1 MAHHRPAERR
11 EELSPQERAQTRE
24 RSIALLRQMLR
35 PHRGALALSIISVLL
50 VSGSSAVAPLLIARV
65 LDSSIEPLKQGDA
78 SVLLT
83 LLAFFV
89 AATAVTAIFSWVNV
103 AYTVRVSLG
112 VVVYL
117 RKRVF
122 RHAQSLS
129 VSFHERYTS
138 GKVISRLTSDIDT
151 VRSFLDSGISQLAI
165 TLLSMVISA
174 VAIFVLDWRIGLLM
188 LAMGVPIYFL
198 TRWFQK
204 AAVPV
209 FRTMRTESAH
219 LTSRFVETFTG
230 IRAVKAFGAE
240 ARMRTEYA
248 QASERYRLAVMD
260 SIKIFGVYSPVL
272 MLLGNVFIAG
282 ALVLGGYAVLGGT
295 MQIGTLLALVIYANR
310 VFEPVMQLSE
320 FYNMFQSAMSALE
333 KLSSFL
339 AEEPEVAEPEHP
351 HERAVESAVKSAT
364 EPAAESAPGSSAAGA
379 SEGVSGTVRGA
390 LVELD
395 SAVFGYTSDRHALK
409 ETSLRIEPGTTVALV
424 GATGA
429 GKSTIAKLVARFYDV
444 SSGQVR
450 IDGVDVRQLADVQ
463 LRREVLMLTQEVFL
477 FSASILEN
485 IRMGNPQ
492 ASDEQV
498 KAAAKA
504 VGADAFIERLRD
516 GYESQLGRGGIT
528 LSAGQR
534 QLVSFARVF
543 LANPRVLILDEA
555 TASLDIP
562 SERAVQAAL
571 RTVLAGRT
579 ALVIAHRLS
588 TVLGAD
594 RVLVIHEGSVVEDGS
609 PQQLIASG
617 GRFAAMYASWDELNQ
632 VQEAEA

>member
-1 MAHHRPAERR
+1 MAHHRPAEPR
-11 EELSPQERAQTRE
+11 EQMSPQERAETRE
-24 RSIALLRQMLR
+24 RSMALLRQMLR

-50 VSGSSAVAPLLIARV
+50 VSGSSAIAPILIARV
-65 LDSSIEPLKQGDA
+65 LDSSIEPLKQGDV
-78 SVLLT
+78 SPLLT

-174 VAIFVLDWRIGLLM
+174 VAIFLLDWRIGLFM
-188 LAMGVPIYFL
+188 LVMGVPIYFL

-240 ARMRTEYA
+240 AQMRSEYA
-248 QASERYRLAVMD
+248 EASERYRLAVMD

-351 HERAVESAVKSAT
+351 YERAVESA
-364 EPAAESAPGSSAAGA
+364 AESASKSSAAEGA
-379 SEGVSGTVRGA
+379 SGKVQGA

-409 ETSLRIEPGTTVALV
+409 ETTLRIEPGTTVALV

-444 SSGQVR
+444 SAGQVR
-450 IDGVDVRQLADVQ
+450 IDGVDVRQLADAQ

-594 RVLVIHEGSVVEDGS
+594 RVLVIHEGSVMEDGS

>member
-1 MAHHRPAERR
+1 MAHHRPAEPR
-11 EELSPQERAQTRE
+11 EQMSPQERAETRE
-24 RSIALLRQMLR
+24 RSMALLHQMLR

-174 VAIFVLDWRIGLLM
+174 VAIFLLDWRIGLLM

-198 TRWFQK
+198 THWFQK

-260 SIKIFGVYSPVL
+260 SIKIFGVYAPTL
-272 MLLGNVFIAG
+272 TLLGNVFIAG

-351 HERAVESAVKSAT
+351 HERAVESAT
-364 EPAAESAPGSSAAGA
+364 EPTAESTTG
-379 SEGVSGTVRGA
+379 GVTGTVRGA

-395 SAVFGYTSDRHALK
+395 SAVFGYTSDCHALK

-444 SSGQVR
+444 SAGQVR

-609 PQQLIASG
+609 PQQLITSG

>member
-1 MAHHRPAERR
+1 MAHHRPAEPR
-11 EELSPQERAQTRE
+11 EQMSPQERAETRE
-24 RSIALLRQMLR
+24 RSMALLRQMLR

-50 VSGSSAVAPLLIARV
+50 VSGSSAVAPILIARV
-65 LDSSIEPLKQGDA
+65 LDSSIEPLKQGDV
-78 SVLLT
+78 SPLLT
-83 LLAFFV
+83 LLTFFV
-89 AATAVTAIFSWVNV
+89 VATAVTAIFSWVNV

-174 VAIFVLDWRIGLLM
+174 VAIFLLDWRIGLFM
-188 LAMGVPIYFL
+188 LVMGVPIYFL

-240 ARMRTEYA
+240 AQMRSEYA
-248 QASERYRLAVMD
+248 EASERYRLAVMD

-351 HERAVESAVKSAT
+351 YERAVESA
-364 EPAAESAPGSSAAGA
+364 AESASKSSAAEGA
-379 SEGVSGTVRGA
+379 SGKVQGA

-409 ETSLRIEPGTTVALV
+409 ETTLRIEPGTTVALV

-444 SSGQVR
+444 SAGQVR
-450 IDGVDVRQLADVQ
+450 IDGVDVRQLADAQ

>member
-1 MAHHRPAERR
+1 MAHHRPAEPR
-11 EELSPQERAQTRE
+11 EQMSPQERAETRE
-24 RSIALLRQMLR
+24 RSMALLRQMLR

-50 VSGSSAVAPLLIARV
+50 VSGSSAIAPILIARV
-65 LDSSIEPLKQGDA
+65 LDSSIEPLKQGDV
-78 SVLLT
+78 SPLLT

-174 VAIFVLDWRIGLLM
+174 VAIFLLDWRIGLFM
-188 LAMGVPIYFL
+188 LVMGVPIYFL

-240 ARMRTEYA
+240 AQMRSEYA
-248 QASERYRLAVMD
+248 EASERYRLAVMD

-351 HERAVESAVKSAT
+351 YERAVESA
-364 EPAAESAPGSSAAGA
+364 AESASKSSAAEGA
-379 SEGVSGTVRGA
+379 SGKVQGA

-409 ETSLRIEPGTTVALV
+409 ETTLRIEPGTTVALV

-444 SSGQVR
+444 SAGQVR
-450 IDGVDVRQLADVQ
+450 IDGVDVRQLADAQ

-498 KAAAKA
+498 KTAAKA
-504 VGADAFIERLRD
+504 VGADAFIERLCE

-632 VQEAEA
+632 VQETEA

>member
-1 MAHHRPAERR
+1 MAHHGPAERR
-11 EELSPQERAQTRE
+11 EELSPQERAETRE
-24 RSIALLRQMLR
+24 RSMALLRQMLR

-50 VSGSSAVAPLLIARV
+50 VSGSSAVAPILIARV
-65 LDSSIEPLKQGDA
+65 LDSSIEPLKQGDV
-78 SVLLT
+78 SPLLT

-174 VAIFVLDWRIGLLM
+174 VAIFLLNWRIGLFM
-188 LAMGVPIYFL
+188 LVMGVPIYFL

-204 AAVPV
+204 TAVPV

-240 ARMRTEYA
+240 AQMRSEYA

-260 SIKIFGVYSPVL
+260 SIKIFGIYSPVL

-351 HERAVESAVKSAT
+351 HERAVESV
-364 EPAAESAPGSSAAGA
+364 AESATGVTEGA
-379 SEGVSGTVRGA
+379 SGTVQGA

-444 SSGQVR
+444 SAGQVR

>member
-1 MAHHRPAERR
+1 MAHHRPAEPR
-11 EELSPQERAQTRE
+11 EQMSPQERAETRE
-24 RSIALLRQMLR
+24 RSMALLRQMLR

-50 VSGSSAVAPLLIARV
+50 VSGSSAVAPILIARV
-65 LDSSIEPLKQGDA
+65 LDSSIEPLKQGDV
-78 SVLLT
+78 SPLLT
-83 LLAFFV
+83 LLVFFV

-174 VAIFVLDWRIGLLM
+174 VAIFLLDWRIGLFM
-188 LAMGVPIYFL
+188 LVMGVPIYFL

-204 AAVPV
+204 TAVPV
-209 FRTMRTESAH
+209 FRMMRTESAH

-240 ARMRTEYA
+240 AQMRSEYA

-339 AEEPEVAEPEHP
+339 AEEPEVAEPDHP
-351 HERAVESAVKSAT
+351 YERTV
-364 EPAAESAPGSSAAGA
+364 EPAAGTAEGA
-379 SEGVSGTVRGA
+379 SGKVQGA

-409 ETSLRIEPGTTVALV
+409 ETTLRIEPGTTVALV

-444 SSGQVR
+444 SAGQVR
-450 IDGVDVRQLADVQ
+450 IDGVDVRQLADAQ

-498 KAAAKA
+498 KVAAKA
-504 VGADAFIERLRD
+504 VGADAFIERLRE

>member
-1 MAHHRPAERR
+1 MAHHRPAEPR
-11 EELSPQERAQTRE
+11 EQMSPQERAETRE
-24 RSIALLRQMLR
+24 RSMALLRQMLR

-50 VSGSSAVAPLLIARV
+50 VSGSSAVAPILIARV
-65 LDSSIEPLKQGDA
+65 LDSSIEPLKQGDV
-78 SVLLT
+78 SPLLT

-174 VAIFVLDWRIGLLM
+174 VAIFLLDWRIGLFM
-188 LAMGVPIYFL
+188 LVMGVPIYFL

-240 ARMRTEYA
+240 AQMRSEYA
-248 QASERYRLAVMD
+248 EASERYRLAVMD

-351 HERAVESAVKSAT
+351 YERAVESA
-364 EPAAESAPGSSAAGA
+364 AESASKSSAAEGA
-379 SEGVSGTVRGA
+379 SGKVQGA

-409 ETSLRIEPGTTVALV
+409 ETTLRIEPGTTVALV

-444 SSGQVR
+444 SAGQVR
-450 IDGVDVRQLADVQ
+450 IDGVDVRQLADAQ

>member
-24 RSIALLRQMLR
+24 RSMALLRQMLR

-50 VSGSSAVAPLLIARV
+50 VSGSSAIAPVLIARV
-65 LDSSIEPLKQGDA
+65 LDSSVEPLKQGDA
-78 SVLLT
+78 SPLLT

-204 AAVPV
+204 TAVPV
-209 FRTMRTESAH
+209 FRAMRTESAH

-260 SIKIFGVYSPVL
+260 SIKIFGVYAPTL
-272 MLLGNVFIAG
+272 TLLGNLFIAG

-351 HERAVESAVKSAT
+351 HERAVEPATESAT
-364 EPAAESAPGSSAAGA
+364 G
-379 SEGVSGTVRGA
+379 GVSGTVRGA

-444 SSGQVR
+444 SAGQVR
-450 IDGVDVRQLADVQ
+450 IDGVDVRQLADAQ

-617 GRFAAMYASWDELNQ
+617 GRFAAMYASWDVLNQ

>member
-1 MAHHRPAERR
+1 MAHHRPAEPR
-11 EELSPQERAQTRE
+11 EQMSPQERAETRE
-24 RSIALLRQMLR
+24 RSMALLRQMLR

-50 VSGSSAVAPLLIARV
+50 VSGSSAVAPILIARV
-65 LDSSIEPLKQGDA
+65 LDSSIEPLRQGDA
-78 SVLLT
+78 SPLLT
-83 LLAFFV
+83 LLVFFV
-89 AATAVTAIFSWVNV
+89 VATAVTAIFSWVNV

-174 VAIFVLDWRIGLLM
+174 VAIFLLDWRIGLFM
-188 LAMGVPIYFL
+188 LVMGVPIYFL

-204 AAVPV
+204 TAVPV

-240 ARMRTEYA
+240 AQMRSEYA

-260 SIKIFGVYSPVL
+260 SIKIFGIYSPVL

-351 HERAVESAVKSAT
+351 HERAVESV
-364 EPAAESAPGSSAAGA
+364 AESATGITEGA
-379 SEGVSGTVRGA
+379 SGTVQGA

-444 SSGQVR
+444 SAGQVR
-450 IDGVDVRQLADVQ
+450 IDGVDVRQLADAQ

-504 VGADAFIERLRD
+504 VGADAFIERLRE

-632 VQEAEA
+632 VHEAEA

>member
-1 MAHHRPAERR
+1 MAHHRPAEPR
-11 EELSPQERAQTRE
+11 EQMTPQERAETRE
-24 RSIALLRQMLR
+24 RSMALLRQMLR

-50 VSGSSAVAPLLIARV
+50 VSGSSAIAPILIARV

-83 LLAFFV
+83 LLVFFV

-174 VAIFVLDWRIGLLM
+174 VAIFLLDWRIGLFM
-188 LAMGVPIYFL
+188 LVMGVPIYFL

-209 FRTMRTESAH
+209 FRMMRTESAH

-240 ARMRTEYA
+240 AQMRSEYA
-248 QASERYRLAVMD
+248 EASERYRLAVMD

-351 HERAVESAVKSAT
+351 YERAVESA
-364 EPAAESAPGSSAAGA
+364 AESASKSSAAEGA
-379 SEGVSGTVRGA
+379 SGKVQGA

-409 ETSLRIEPGTTVALV
+409 ETTLRIEPGTTVALV

-444 SSGQVR
+444 SAGQVR
-450 IDGVDVRQLADVQ
+450 IDGVDVRQLADAQ

-632 VQEAEA
+632 VQETEA

>member
-1 MAHHRPAERR
+1 MAHHRPAEPR
-11 EELSPQERAQTRE
+11 EQMSPQERAETRE
-24 RSIALLRQMLR
+24 RSMALLRQMLH

-50 VSGSSAVAPLLIARV
+50 VSGSSAVAPILIARV
-65 LDSSIEPLKQGDA
+65 LDSSVEPLKQGVV
-78 SVLLT
+78 SPLLT

-174 VAIFVLDWRIGLLM
+174 VAIFLLDWRIGLFM
-188 LAMGVPIYFL
+188 LVMGVPIYFL

-240 ARMRTEYA
+240 AQMRYEYA

-260 SIKIFGVYSPVL
+260 SVKIFGVYSPVL

-351 HERAVESAVKSAT
+351 HERAIESAT
-364 EPAAESAPGSSAAGA
+364 AEGA
-379 SEGVSGTVRGA
+379 SGKVQGA

-409 ETSLRIEPGTTVALV
+409 ETTLRIEPGTTVALV

-444 SSGQVR
+444 SAGQVR
-450 IDGVDVRQLADVQ
+450 IDGVDVRQLADAQ

-492 ASDEQV
+492 ATDEQV
-498 KAAAKA
+498 KVAAKA
-504 VGADAFIERLRD
+504 VGADAFIERLRE
-516 GYESQLGRGGIT
+516 GYESRLGRGGIT

-617 GRFAAMYASWDELNQ
+617 GRFAAMYASWDELNRAP
-632 VQEAEA
+632 EEGE

>member
-1 MAHHRPAERR
+1 MAHHRPAEPR
-11 EELSPQERAQTRE
+11 EQMSPQERAETRE
-24 RSIALLRQMLR
+24 RSMALLRQMLR
-35 PHRGALALSIISVLL
+35 PHRGALALSIVSVLL
-50 VSGSSAVAPLLIARV
+50 VSGSSAIAPILIARV
-65 LDSSIEPLKQGDA
+65 LDSSIEPLKQGDV
-78 SVLLT
+78 SPLLT

-174 VAIFVLDWRIGLLM
+174 VAIFLLDWRIGLFM
-188 LAMGVPIYFL
+188 LVMGVPIYFL

-204 AAVPV
+204 TAVPV
-209 FRTMRTESAH
+209 FRMMRTESAH

-240 ARMRTEYA
+240 AQMRSEYA

-260 SIKIFGVYSPVL
+260 SIKIFGVYSPML

-339 AEEPEVAEPEHP
+339 AEEPEVAEPDHP
-351 HERAVESAVKSAT
+351 YERTV
-364 EPAAESAPGSSAAGA
+364 EPAAGTAEGA
-379 SEGVSGTVRGA
+379 SGKVQGA

-409 ETSLRIEPGTTVALV
+409 ETTLRIEPGTTVALV

-444 SSGQVR
+444 SAGQVR

-498 KAAAKA
+498 KTAAKA
-504 VGADAFIERLRD
+504 VGADAFIERLCE

-571 RTVLAGRT
+571 RTILAGRT

-594 RVLVIHEGSVVEDGS
+594 RVLVIHEGSVMEDGS

-632 VQEAEA
+632 VQETEA

>member
-1 MAHHRPAERR
+1 MAHHGPAERR
-11 EELSPQERAQTRE
+11 EELSPQERAETRE
-24 RSIALLRQMLR
+24 RSMALLRQMLR

-50 VSGSSAVAPLLIARV
+50 VSGSSAVAPILIARV
-65 LDSSIEPLKQGDA
+65 LDSSIEPLRQGNV
-78 SVLLT
+78 SPLLT
-83 LLAFFV
+83 LLVLFV
-89 AATAVTAIFSWVNV
+89 VITAVTAIFSWVNV

-174 VAIFVLDWRIGLLM
+174 VAIFLLDWRIGLFM
-188 LAMGVPIYFL
+188 LVMGVPIYFL

-204 AAVPV
+204 TAVPV

-240 ARMRTEYA
+240 AQMRTEYA

-351 HERAVESAVKSAT
+351 HERAVE
-364 EPAAESAPGSSAAGA
+364 PAAESAA
-379 SEGVSGTVRGA
+379 GVSGGVTGTVRGT

-516 GYESQLGRGGIT
+516 GYESRLGRGGIT

>member
-1 MAHHRPAERR
+1 MAHHRPAEPR

-24 RSIALLRQMLR
+24 RSMALLHQMLR

-50 VSGSSAVAPLLIARV
+50 VSGSSAIAPILIARV
-65 LDSSIEPLKQGDA
+65 LDSSIEPFKQGDA
-78 SVLLT
+78 SPLLT
-83 LLAFFV
+83 LLVLFV
-89 AATAVTAIFSWVNV
+89 VVTAVTAIFSWVNV

-174 VAIFVLDWRIGLLM
+174 VAIFLLDWRIGLLM
-188 LAMGVPIYFL
+188 LVMGVPIYFL
-198 TRWFQK
+198 TRWFQRT
-204 AAVPV
+204 AVPV
-209 FRTMRTESAH
+209 FRTMRSESAH

-240 ARMRTEYA
+240 AQMRVEYA

-260 SIKIFGVYSPVL
+260 SIKIFGIYSPVL

-339 AEEPEVAEPEHP
+339 AEEPEVAEPQHP
-351 HERAVESAVKSAT
+351 HERAVESAADSSTAEGAT
-364 EPAAESAPGSSAAGA
+364 DK
-379 SEGVSGTVRGA
+379 VRGA

-395 SAVFGYTSDRHALK
+395 SAVFGYTLNRHALN

-450 IDGVDVRQLADVQ
+450 IDGVDIRQLADVQ

-477 FSASILEN
+477 FSTSVLEN

-504 VGADAFIERLRD
+504 VGADAFIERLCD
-516 GYESQLGRGGIT
+516 GYESRLGRGGIT

-571 RTVLAGRT
+571 HTVLAGRT

-632 VQEAEA
+632 VQEADA

>member
-1 MAHHRPAERR
+1 MAHHRPAEPR
-11 EELSPQERAQTRE
+11 EQMSPQERAETRE
-24 RSIALLRQMLR
+24 RSVALLRQMLR

-50 VSGSSAVAPLLIARV
+50 VSGSSAIAPILIARV

-83 LLAFFV
+83 LLVFFV

-174 VAIFVLDWRIGLLM
+174 VAIFLLDWRIGLFM
-188 LAMGVPIYFL
+188 LVMGVPIYFL

-240 ARMRTEYA
+240 AQMRSEYA
-248 QASERYRLAVMD
+248 EASERYRLAVMD

-351 HERAVESAVKSAT
+351 HERAVESAT
-364 EPAAESAPGSSAAGA
+364 AEGA
-379 SEGVSGTVRGA
+379 SGKVQGA

-395 SAVFGYTSDRHALK
+395 SAVFGYTSNRHALK
-409 ETSLRIEPGTTVALV
+409 ETTLRIEPGTTVALV

-492 ASDEQV
+492 ATDEQV

-516 GYESQLGRGGIT
+516 GYESRLGRGGIT

-632 VQEAEA
+632 VQEADA

>member
-1 MAHHRPAERR
+1 MAHHGPAQRR
-11 EELSPQERAQTRE
+11 EQLSPQERAETRE

-50 VSGSSAVAPLLIARV
+50 VSGSSAVAPILIARV
-65 LDSSIEPLKQGDA
+65 LDSSIEPLRQGDV
-78 SVLLT
+78 SPLLT
-83 LLAFFV
+83 LLTFFV

-174 VAIFVLDWRIGLLM
+174 VAIFLLDWRIGLFM

-204 AAVPV
+204 TAVPV

-240 ARMRTEYA
+240 AQMRTEYA

-260 SIKIFGVYSPVL
+260 SIKIFGVYSPVQ

-339 AEEPEVAEPEHP
+339 AEEPEVAEPKYP
-351 HERAVESAVKSAT
+351 HERAVESAT
-364 EPAAESAPGSSAAGA
+364 GTAAGT
-379 SEGVSGTVRGA
+379 SGKVQGA

-492 ASDEQV
+492 ATDEQV

-504 VGADAFIERLRD
+504 VGADGFIERLRD

-609 PQQLIASG
+609 PPQLIASG

>member
-1 MAHHRPAERR
+1 MAHHRPAEPR
-11 EELSPQERAQTRE
+11 EQMSPQERAETRE
-24 RSIALLRQMLR
+24 RSMALLRQMLR

-50 VSGSSAVAPLLIARV
+50 VSGSSAIAPILIARV
-65 LDSSIEPLKQGDA
+65 LDSSIEPLKQGDV
-78 SVLLT
+78 SPLLT

-174 VAIFVLDWRIGLLM
+174 VAIFLLDWRIGLFM
-188 LAMGVPIYFL
+188 LVMGVPIYFL

-240 ARMRTEYA
+240 AQMRSEYA
-248 QASERYRLAVMD
+248 EASERYRLAVMD

-351 HERAVESAVKSAT
+351 YERAVESA
-364 EPAAESAPGSSAAGA
+364 AESASKSSAAEGA
-379 SEGVSGTVRGA
+379 SGKVQGA

-409 ETSLRIEPGTTVALV
+409 ETTLRIEPGTTVALV

-444 SSGQVR
+444 SAGQVR
-450 IDGVDVRQLADVQ
+450 IDGVDVRQLADAQ

-617 GRFAAMYASWDELNQ
+617 GRFAAMYASWDELNRAP
-632 VQEAEA
+632 EEGE

>member
-1 MAHHRPAERR
+1 MAHHRPAEPR
-11 EELSPQERAQTRE
+11 EQMSPQERAETRE
-24 RSIALLRQMLR
+24 RSMALLRQMLR

-50 VSGSSAVAPLLIARV
+50 VSGSSAIAPILIARV
-65 LDSSIEPLKQGDA
+65 LDSSIEPLRQGDA
-78 SVLLT
+78 SALLT

-89 AATAVTAIFSWVNV
+89 AATAVTAIFSWANV

-174 VAIFVLDWRIGLLM
+174 VAIFLLDWRIGLFM
-188 LAMGVPIYFL
+188 LVMGVPIYFL

-204 AAVPV
+204 RAVPV
-209 FRTMRTESAH
+209 FRTMRSESAH

-240 ARMRTEYA
+240 AQMRYEYA

-351 HERAVESAVKSAT
+351 HERAVESA
-364 EPAAESAPGSSAAGA
+364 AESASKSSAAEGA
-379 SEGVSGTVRGA
+379 SGTVQGA

-409 ETSLRIEPGTTVALV
+409 ETTLRIEPGTTVALV

-444 SSGQVR
+444 SAGQVR

-498 KAAAKA
+498 NAAAKA

-594 RVLVIHEGSVVEDGS
+594 RVLVIHEGSVMEDGS
-609 PQQLIASG
+609 PQQLIASD

-632 VQEAEA
+632 VQETEA

>member
-1 MAHHRPAERR
+1 MAHHRPAEPR
-11 EELSPQERAQTRE
+11 EQMSPQERAETRE
-24 RSIALLRQMLR
+24 RSMALLRQMLR

-50 VSGSSAVAPLLIARV
+50 VSGSSAVAPILIARV
-65 LDSSIEPLKQGDA
+65 LDSSIEPLRQGDA
-78 SVLLT
+78 SPLLT
-83 LLAFFV
+83 LLVFFV
-89 AATAVTAIFSWVNV
+89 VATAVTAIFSWVNV

-174 VAIFVLDWRIGLLM
+174 VAIFLLDWRIGLFM
-188 LAMGVPIYFL
+188 LVMGVPIYFL

-240 ARMRTEYA
+240 AQMRSEYA

-351 HERAVESAVKSAT
+351 HERAVESV
-364 EPAAESAPGSSAAGA
+364 AESATGVT
-379 SEGVSGTVRGA
+379 EGVSGTVHGA

-409 ETSLRIEPGTTVALV
+409 ETSLCIEPGTTVALV

-444 SSGQVR
+444 SAGQVR

-594 RVLVIHEGSVVEDGS
+594 RVLVIHEGSVMEDGS

>member
-1 MAHHRPAERR
+1 MPAHFPVPSKR
-11 EELSPQERAQTRE
+11 EASPEERAETKR
-24 RSIALLRQMLR
+24 RSLALLSHSLR
-35 PHRGALALSIISVLL
+35 PHRVALIVSILSVFVVTIA
-50 VSGSSAVAPLLIARV
+50 SAVQPLLIARV
-65 LDSSIEPLKQGDA
+65 LDSAIAPLRQGD
-78 SVLLT
+78 SGPLTVLVVL
-83 LLAFFV
+83 F
-89 AATAVTAIFSWVNV
+89 AVTVAVGALCSWLNV
-103 AYTVRVSLG
+103 ACTVRVSLG

-122 RHAQSLS
+122 AHAQSLS

-174 VAIFVLDWRIGLLM
+174 VAIFLLDWRIGLFM
-188 LAMGVPIYFL
+188 LVMGVPIYFL

-204 AAVPV
+204 TAVPV
-209 FRTMRTESAH
+209 FRMMRTESAH

-240 ARMRTEYA
+240 AQMRSEYA

-339 AEEPEVAEPEHP
+339 AEEPEVAEPDHP
-351 HERAVESAVKSAT
+351 YERTV
-364 EPAAESAPGSSAAGA
+364 EPAAGTAEGA
-379 SEGVSGTVRGA
+379 SGKVQGA

-409 ETSLRIEPGTTVALV
+409 ETTLRIEPGTTVALV

-444 SSGQVR
+444 SAGQVR

-498 KAAAKA
+498 KTAAKA
-504 VGADAFIERLRD
+504 VGADAFIERLCE

-632 VQEAEA
+632 VQETEA

>member
-1 MAHHRPAERR
+1 MAHHGPAERR
-11 EELSPQERAQTRE
+11 EELSPQERAETRE
-24 RSIALLRQMLR
+24 RSMALLRQMLR

-50 VSGSSAVAPLLIARV
+50 VSGSSAIAPILIARV

-78 SVLLT
+78 SPLLT

-174 VAIFVLDWRIGLLM
+174 VAIFLLDWRIGLLM

-260 SIKIFGVYSPVL
+260 SIKIFGVYAPTL
-272 MLLGNVFIAG
+272 TLLGNLFIAG

-339 AEEPEVAEPEHP
+339 AEKPEVAEPEHP
-351 HERAVESAVKSAT
+351 HERAVEPAT
-364 EPAAESAPGSSAAGA
+364 EPAAESTTG
-379 SEGVSGTVRGA
+379 GVTGTVRGA

-409 ETSLRIEPGTTVALV
+409 ETSLRIEPGATVALV

-444 SSGQVR
+444 SAGQVR
-450 IDGVDVRQLADVQ
+450 IDGVDIRQLADVQ

-492 ASDEQV
+492 ATDEQV

-504 VGADAFIERLRD
+504 VGADAFIERLRE

>member
-1 MAHHRPAERR
+1 MAHHRPAEPRDQM
-11 EELSPQERAQTRE
+11 SPQERAETRE
-24 RSIALLRQMLR
+24 RSMALLRQMLR

-50 VSGSSAVAPLLIARV
+50 VSGSSAVAPILIARV
-65 LDSSIEPLKQGDA
+65 LDSSIEPLRQGDA
-78 SVLLT
+78 SPLLT
-83 LLAFFV
+83 LLVFFV
-89 AATAVTAIFSWVNV
+89 VATAVTAIFSWVNV

-174 VAIFVLDWRIGLLM
+174 VAIFLLDWRIGLFM
-188 LAMGVPIYFL
+188 LVMGVPIYFL

-204 AAVPV
+204 TAVPV

-240 ARMRTEYA
+240 AQMRYEYA

-260 SIKIFGVYSPVL
+260 SIKIFGVYSPML

-351 HERAVESAVKSAT
+351 HERAVESV
-364 EPAAESAPGSSAAGA
+364 AESATGVTEGA
-379 SEGVSGTVRGA
+379 SGTVQGA

-444 SSGQVR
+444 SAGQVR
-450 IDGVDVRQLADVQ
+450 IDGVDVRQLADAQ

-498 KAAAKA
+498 KVAAKA
-504 VGADAFIERLRD
+504 VGADAFIERLRE

>member
-11 EELSPQERAQTRE
+11 EELSPQERAETRE
-24 RSIALLRQMLR
+24 RSMALLRQMLR

-50 VSGSSAVAPLLIARV
+50 VSGSSAIAPILIARV

-78 SVLLT
+78 SPLLT

-174 VAIFVLDWRIGLLM
+174 VAIFLLDWRIGLLM

-240 ARMRTEYA
+240 AQMRTEYA

-260 SIKIFGVYSPVL
+260 SIKIFGVYAPTL
-272 MLLGNVFIAG
+272 TLLGNVFIAG

-351 HERAVESAVKSAT
+351 HERAVEPAT
-364 EPAAESAPGSSAAGA
+364 ESAAESTTG
-379 SEGVSGTVRGA
+379 GVSGTVRGA

-444 SSGQVR
+444 SSGAVR
-450 IDGVDVRQLADVQ
+450 IDGVDVRDLTDAQ

-492 ASDEQV
+492 ATDEQV
-498 KAAAKA
+498 KTAAKA

>member
-1 MAHHRPAERR
+1 MAHHGPAERR
-11 EELSPQERAQTRE
+11 EELSPQERAETRE
-24 RSIALLRQMLR
+24 RSMALLRQMLR

-50 VSGSSAVAPLLIARV
+50 VSGSSAIAPILIARV

-78 SVLLT
+78 SPLLT

-89 AATAVTAIFSWVNV
+89 VATAVTAIFSWVNV

-174 VAIFVLDWRIGLLM
+174 VAIFLLDWRIGLLM

-240 ARMRTEYA
+240 ARMRAEYA

-260 SIKIFGVYSPVL
+260 SIKIFGVYAPTL
-272 MLLGNVFIAG
+272 TLLGNLFIAG

-351 HERAVESAVKSAT
+351 HERAVEPATESAT
-364 EPAAESAPGSSAAGA
+364 ESVT
-379 SEGVSGTVRGA
+379 GVSGSVTGTVRGA

-444 SSGQVR
+444 SAGQVR

-504 VGADAFIERLRD
+504 VGADAFIERLRE

-609 PQQLIASG
+609 PRQLIASG

>member
-1 MAHHRPAERR
+1 MAHYRPMEPR
-11 EELSPQERAQTRE
+11 EQMSPQERAETRE
-24 RSIALLRQMLR
+24 RSMALLRQMLR
-35 PHRGALALSIISVLL
+35 PHRGALVLSIISVLL
-50 VSGSSAVAPLLIARV
+50 VSGSAAVVPILIARV
-65 LDSSIEPLKQGDA
+65 LDSSIEPLRQGDA
-78 SVLLT
+78 SPLLT

-174 VAIFVLDWRIGLLM
+174 VAIFLLDWRIGLFM
-188 LAMGVPIYFL
+188 LVMGVPIYFL

-204 AAVPV
+204 TAVPV

-230 IRAVKAFGAE
+230 IHAVKAFGSE
-240 ARMRTEYA
+240 AQKRSEYA

-260 SIKIFGVYSPVL
+260 SIKIFGIYSPVL

-351 HERAVESAVKSAT
+351 HERAVESAT
-364 EPAAESAPGSSAAGA
+364 AEGA
-379 SEGVSGTVRGA
+379 SGTIHGA

-444 SSGQVR
+444 SAGQVR
-450 IDGVDVRQLADVQ
+450 IDGVDVRQLADAQ

-492 ASDEQV
+492 ATDEQV

-609 PQQLIASG
+609 PQHLIASG
-617 GRFAAMYASWDELNQ
+617 GRFAAMHASWDELNQ
-632 VQEAEA
+632 VQETEA

>member
-1 MAHHRPAERR
+1 MAHHRPAEPR

-24 RSIALLRQMLR
+24 RSMALLHQMLR

-50 VSGSSAVAPLLIARV
+50 VSGSSAIAPILIARV
-65 LDSSIEPLKQGDA
+65 LDSSIEPFKQGDA
-78 SVLLT
+78 SPLLT
-83 LLAFFV
+83 LLVLFV
-89 AATAVTAIFSWVNV
+89 VVTAVTAIFSWVNV

-174 VAIFVLDWRIGLLM
+174 VAIFLLDWRIGLLM
-188 LAMGVPIYFL
+188 LVMGVPIYFL
-198 TRWFQK
+198 TRWFQRT
-204 AAVPV
+204 AVPV
-209 FRTMRTESAH
+209 FRTMRSESAH

-240 ARMRTEYA
+240 AQMRVEYA

-260 SIKIFGVYSPVL
+260 SIKIFGIYSPVL

-339 AEEPEVAEPEHP
+339 AEEPEVAEPQHP
-351 HERAVESAVKSAT
+351 HERAVESAADSSTAEGAT
-364 EPAAESAPGSSAAGA
+364 DK
-379 SEGVSGTVRGA
+379 VRGA

-395 SAVFGYTSDRHALK
+395 SAVFGYTLNRHALN

-450 IDGVDVRQLADVQ
+450 IDGVDIRQLADVQ

-477 FSASILEN
+477 FSTSVLEN

-504 VGADAFIERLRD
+504 VGADAFIERLCD
-516 GYESQLGRGGIT
+516 GYESRLGRGGIT

-571 RTVLAGRT
+571 HTVLAGRT

-588 TVLGAD
+588 TVLGTD

-632 VQEAEA
+632 VQEADA

>member
-1 MAHHRPAERR
+1 MAHHGPAEPR
-11 EELSPQERAQTRE
+11 EQMSPQERAETRE
-24 RSIALLRQMLR
+24 RSMALLRQMLR

-50 VSGSSAVAPLLIARV
+50 VSGSSAVAPILIARV
-65 LDSSIEPLKQGDA
+65 LDSSIEPLRQGDT
-78 SVLLT
+78 SPLLT
-83 LLAFFV
+83 LLTFFV

-174 VAIFVLDWRIGLLM
+174 VAIFLLDWRIGLFM
-188 LAMGVPIYFL
+188 LVMGVPIYFL

-204 AAVPV
+204 TAVPV
-209 FRTMRTESAH
+209 FRMMRTESAH

-240 ARMRTEYA
+240 AQMRSEYA

-260 SIKIFGVYSPVL
+260 SIKIFGVYSPML

-339 AEEPEVAEPEHP
+339 AEEPEVAEPDHP
-351 HERAVESAVKSAT
+351 YERTV
-364 EPAAESAPGSSAAGA
+364 EPAAGTAEGA
-379 SEGVSGTVRGA
+379 SGKVQGA

-409 ETSLRIEPGTTVALV
+409 ETTLRIEPGTTVALV

-444 SSGQVR
+444 SAGQVR

-498 KAAAKA
+498 KTAAKA
-504 VGADAFIERLRD
+504 VGADAFIERLRE

>member
-11 EELSPQERAQTRE
+11 EELSPQERAETRE
-24 RSIALLRQMLR
+24 RSMALLRQMLR

-50 VSGSSAVAPLLIARV
+50 VSGSSAIAPILIARV

-78 SVLLT
+78 SPLLT

-174 VAIFVLDWRIGLLM
+174 VAIFLLDWRIGLLM

-260 SIKIFGVYSPVL
+260 SIKIFGVYAPTL
-272 MLLGNVFIAG
+272 TLLGNVFIAG

-351 HERAVESAVKSAT
+351 HERAVEPAT
-364 EPAAESAPGSSAAGA
+364 EPAAESVTGVSG
-379 SEGVSGTVRGA
+379 GVSGTVRGA

-609 PQQLIASG
+609 PRQLIASG

>member
-1 MAHHRPAERR
+1 MAHHGPAERR
-11 EELSPQERAQTRE
+11 EELSPQERAETRE
-24 RSIALLRQMLR
+24 RSMALLRQMLR
-35 PHRGALALSIISVLL
+35 PHRGALALSIIAVLL
-50 VSGSSAVAPLLIARV
+50 VSGSSAIAPILIARV

-78 SVLLT
+78 SPLLT

-174 VAIFVLDWRIGLLM
+174 VAIFLLDWRIGLLM

-240 ARMRTEYA
+240 ARMRAEYA
-248 QASERYRLAVMD
+248 QVSERYRLAVMD
-260 SIKIFGVYSPVL
+260 SIKIFGVYAPTL
-272 MLLGNVFIAG
+272 TLLGNLFIAG

-351 HERAVESAVKSAT
+351 YERAVEPAT
-364 EPAAESAPGSSAAGA
+364 ESAAESAT
-379 SEGVSGTVRGA
+379 GVSGSVTGTVRGA

-444 SSGQVR
+444 SAGQVR

-504 VGADAFIERLRD
+504 VGADAFIERLRE

>member
-1 MAHHRPAERR
+1 MAHHRPAEPR
-11 EELSPQERAQTRE
+11 EQMSPQERAETRE
-24 RSIALLRQMLR
+24 RSMALLRQMLR

-50 VSGSSAVAPLLIARV
+50 VSGSSAVAPILIARV
-65 LDSSIEPLKQGDA
+65 LDSSIEPLRQGDV
-78 SVLLT
+78 SPLLT
-83 LLAFFV
+83 LLTFFV

-165 TLLSMVISA
+165 TLLSMVISE
-174 VAIFVLDWRIGLLM
+174 VAIFLLDWRIGLFM
-188 LAMGVPIYFL
+188 LVLGVPIYFL

-204 AAVPV
+204 TAVPV

-230 IRAVKAFGAE
+230 IRAVKSFGAE
-240 ARMRTEYA
+240 AQMRYEYA

-351 HERAVESAVKSAT
+351 HERAVESAT
-364 EPAAESAPGSSAAGA
+364 GTAEGA
-379 SEGVSGTVRGA
+379 SGTIHGA

-409 ETSLRIEPGTTVALV
+409 ETTLRIEPGTTVALV

-444 SSGQVR
+444 SAGQVR
-450 IDGVDVRQLADVQ
+450 IDGVDVRQLADGQ

-504 VGADAFIERLRD
+504 VGADAFIERLRE

-594 RVLVIHEGSVVEDGS
+594 RVLVIHEGSVMEDGS

-632 VQEAEA
+632 VHEAEA

>member
-1 MAHHRPAERR
+1 MAHHRPAEPR
-11 EELSPQERAQTRE
+11 EQMSPQERAETRE
-24 RSIALLRQMLR
+24 RSMALLRQMLR

-50 VSGSSAVAPLLIARV
+50 VSGSSAVAPILIARV
-65 LDSSIEPLKQGDA
+65 LDSSIEPLRQGNV
-78 SVLLT
+78 SPLLT

-174 VAIFVLDWRIGLLM
+174 VAIFLLDWRIGLFM
-188 LAMGVPIYFL
+188 LVMGVPIYFL

-240 ARMRTEYA
+240 AQMRSEYA

-351 HERAVESAVKSAT
+351 HERAVESATGT
-364 EPAAESAPGSSAAGA
+364 ERVTGK
-379 SEGVSGTVRGA
+379 VQGA

-409 ETSLRIEPGTTVALV
+409 ETTLRIEPGTTVALV

-492 ASDEQV
+492 ATDEQV

-504 VGADAFIERLRD
+504 VGADTFIERLRD
-516 GYESQLGRGGIT
+516 GYESRLGRGGIT

-632 VQEAEA
+632 VQEADA

>member
-11 EELSPQERAQTRE
+11 EELSPQERAETRE
-24 RSIALLRQMLR
+24 RSMALLRQMLR

-50 VSGSSAVAPLLIARV
+50 VSGSSAIAPILIARV
-65 LDSSIEPLKQGDA
+65 LDSSIEPLRQGDV
-78 SVLLT
+78 SPLLT

-89 AATAVTAIFSWVNV
+89 AATAVTAIFSWANV

-174 VAIFVLDWRIGLLM
+174 VAIFLLDWRIGLFM
-188 LAMGVPIYFL
+188 LVMGVPIYFL

-204 AAVPV
+204 TAVPV
-209 FRTMRTESAH
+209 FRMMRTESAH

-240 ARMRTEYA
+240 AQMRSEYA

-339 AEEPEVAEPEHP
+339 AEEPEVAEPDHP
-351 HERAVESAVKSAT
+351 YERTV
-364 EPAAESAPGSSAAGA
+364 EPAAGTAEGA
-379 SEGVSGTVRGA
+379 SGKVQGA

-409 ETSLRIEPGTTVALV
+409 ETTLRIEPGTTVALV

-444 SSGQVR
+444 SAGQVR
-450 IDGVDVRQLADVQ
+450 IDGVDVRQLADAQ

-498 KAAAKA
+498 KVAAKA
-504 VGADAFIERLRD
+504 VGADAFIERLRE

>member
-1 MAHHRPAERR
+1 MAHHGPAERR
-11 EELSPQERAQTRE
+11 EELSPQERAETRE
-24 RSIALLRQMLR
+24 RSMALLRQMLR

-50 VSGSSAVAPLLIARV
+50 VSGSSAIAPILIARV

-78 SVLLT
+78 SPLLT

-89 AATAVTAIFSWVNV
+89 VATAVTAIFSWVNV

-174 VAIFVLDWRIGLLM
+174 VAIFLLDWRIGLLM

-248 QASERYRLAVMD
+248 QAAERYRLAVMD
-260 SIKIFGVYSPVL
+260 SIKIFGVYAPTL
-272 MLLGNVFIAG
+272 TLLGNLFIAG

-351 HERAVESAVKSAT
+351 YERAVEPAT
-364 EPAAESAPGSSAAGA
+364 ESAAESATG
-379 SEGVSGTVRGA
+379 GVSGTVRGA
-390 LVELD
+390 PVELD
-395 SAVFGYTSDRHALK
+395 SAIFGYTSDRHALK

-444 SSGQVR
+444 SAGQVR

-504 VGADAFIERLRD
+504 VGADAFIERLRE

>member
-1 MAHHRPAERR
+1 MPAHFPVPSKR
-11 EELSPQERAQTRE
+11 EASPEERAETKR
-24 RSIALLRQMLR
+24 RSLALLSHSLR
-35 PHRGALALSIISVLL
+35 PHRVALIVSILSVFVVTIA
-50 VSGSSAVAPLLIARV
+50 SAVQPLLIARV
-65 LDSSIEPLKQGDA
+65 LDSAIAPLRQGD
-78 SVLLT
+78 SGPLTVLVVL
-83 LLAFFV
+83 F
-89 AATAVTAIFSWVNV
+89 AVTVAVGALCSWLNV
-103 AYTVRVSLG
+103 ACTVRVSLG

-122 RHAQSLS
+122 AHAQSLS

-174 VAIFVLDWRIGLLM
+174 VAIFLLDWRIGLFM
-188 LAMGVPIYFL
+188 LVMGVPIYFL

-204 AAVPV
+204 TAVPV

-240 ARMRTEYA
+240 AQMRYEYA

-351 HERAVESAVKSAT
+351 HERAVESV
-364 EPAAESAPGSSAAGA
+364 AESATGVTEGA
-379 SEGVSGTVRGA
+379 SGTVQGA

-444 SSGQVR
+444 SAGQVR

-504 VGADAFIERLRD
+504 VGADAFIERLRE

-594 RVLVIHEGSVVEDGS
+594 RVLVIHEGSVLEDGS

>member
-11 EELSPQERAQTRE
+11 EELSPQERAETRE
-24 RSIALLRQMLR
+24 RSMALLRQMLR

-50 VSGSSAVAPLLIARV
+50 VSGSSAIAPILIARV
-65 LDSSIEPLKQGDA
+65 LDSSIEPLRQGDV
-78 SVLLT
+78 SPLLT

-89 AATAVTAIFSWVNV
+89 AATAVTAIFSWANV

-174 VAIFVLDWRIGLLM
+174 VAIFFLDWRIGLLM
-188 LAMGVPIYFL
+188 LVMGVPIYFL
-198 TRWFQK
+198 TRWFQRT
-204 AAVPV
+204 AAPV

-240 ARMRTEYA
+240 AQMRSEYA

-260 SIKIFGVYSPVL
+260 SIKIFGIYSPVL

-351 HERAVESAVKSAT
+351 HERAVESAAGT
-364 EPAAESAPGSSAAGA
+364 AEGA
-379 SEGVSGTVRGA
+379 SGKVQGA

-409 ETSLRIEPGTTVALV
+409 ETTLRIEPGTTVALV

-444 SSGQVR
+444 SAGQVR

-609 PQQLIASG
+609 PQQLISSG

>member
-1 MAHHRPAERR
+1 MAHHGPAERR
-11 EELSPQERAQTRE
+11 EELSPQERTETRE
-24 RSIALLRQMLR
+24 RSMALLRQMLR

-50 VSGSSAVAPLLIARV
+50 VSGSSAIAPILIARV
-65 LDSSIEPLKQGDA
+65 LDSSIEPLKQGDV
-78 SVLLT
+78 SPLLT
-83 LLAFFV
+83 LLVFFV

-129 VSFHERYTS
+129 VLFHERYTS

-174 VAIFVLDWRIGLLM
+174 VAIFLLDWRIGLLM

-260 SIKIFGVYSPVL
+260 SIKIFGVYAPTL
-272 MLLGNVFIAG
+272 TLLGNLFIAG

-351 HERAVESAVKSAT
+351 HERAVEPAAEPTT
-364 EPAAESAPGSSAAGA
+364 ETAAESATGV
-379 SEGVSGTVRGA
+379 VSGTVRGA

>member
-1 MAHHRPAERR
+1 MAHHRPAEPR
-11 EELSPQERAQTRE
+11 EQMSPQERAETRE
-24 RSIALLRQMLR
+24 RSMALLRQMLR

-50 VSGSSAVAPLLIARV
+50 VSGSSAIAPILIARV
-65 LDSSIEPLKQGDA
+65 LDSSIEPLKQGDV
-78 SVLLT
+78 SPLLT
-83 LLAFFV
+83 LLVFFV
-89 AATAVTAIFSWVNV
+89 VATAVTAIFSWVNV

-174 VAIFVLDWRIGLLM
+174 VAIFLLDWRIGLFM
-188 LAMGVPIYFL
+188 LVMGVPIYFL

-204 AAVPV
+204 TAVPV
-209 FRTMRTESAH
+209 FRMMRTESAH

-240 ARMRTEYA
+240 AQMRSEYA

-260 SIKIFGVYSPVL
+260 SIKIFGVYSPML

-339 AEEPEVAEPEHP
+339 AEEPEVAEPDHP
-351 HERAVESAVKSAT
+351 YERTV
-364 EPAAESAPGSSAAGA
+364 EPAAGTAEGA
-379 SEGVSGTVRGA
+379 SGKVQGA

-409 ETSLRIEPGTTVALV
+409 ETTLRIEPGTTVALV

-444 SSGQVR
+444 SAGQVR

-492 ASDEQV
+492 ATDEQV

-516 GYESQLGRGGIT
+516 GYESRLGRGGIT

-609 PQQLIASG
+609 PQQLIASD

>member
-1 MAHHRPAERR
+1 MAHHGPAERR
-11 EELSPQERAQTRE
+11 EELSPQERAETRE
-24 RSIALLRQMLR
+24 RSMALLRQMLR

-50 VSGSSAVAPLLIARV
+50 VSGSSAVAPILIARV
-65 LDSSIEPLKQGDA
+65 LDSSIEPLKRGDA
-78 SVLLT
+78 SPLLT

-89 AATAVTAIFSWVNV
+89 AATAVTAIFLWVNV

-174 VAIFVLDWRIGLLM
+174 VAIFLLDWRIGLLM

-219 LTSRFVETFTG
+219 LTSRFMETFTG

-260 SIKIFGVYSPVL
+260 SIKIFGVYAPTL
-272 MLLGNVFIAG
+272 TLLGNLFIAG

-339 AEEPEVAEPEHP
+339 AEKPEVAEPEHP
-351 HERAVESAVKSAT
+351 HERTVEPASEPAT
-364 EPAAESAPGSSAAGA
+364 ETAAESATG
-379 SEGVSGTVRGA
+379 GVSGTVHGA

-444 SSGQVR
+444 SAGQVR

-498 KAAAKA
+498 KTAAKA
-504 VGADAFIERLRD
+504 VGADAFIERLCE

-632 VQEAEA
+632 VQETEA

>member
-1 MAHHRPAERR
+1 MAHYRPVEPR
-11 EELSPQERAQTRE
+11 EQMSPQERAETRE
-24 RSIALLRQMLR
+24 RSMALLRQMLR
-35 PHRGALALSIISVLL
+35 PHRGALVLSIISVLL
-50 VSGSSAVAPLLIARV
+50 VSGSAAVVPILIARV
-65 LDSSIEPLKQGDA
+65 LDSSIEPLRQGDA
-78 SVLLT
+78 SPLLT

-174 VAIFVLDWRIGLLM
+174 VAIVLLDWRIGLFM
-188 LAMGVPIYFL
+188 LVMGVPIYFL

-204 AAVPV
+204 TAVPV

-230 IRAVKAFGAE
+230 IRAVKAFGSE
-240 ARMRTEYA
+240 AQKRSEYA

-260 SIKIFGVYSPVL
+260 SIKIFGIYSPVL

-339 AEEPEVAEPEHP
+339 AEEPEVAEPQHP
-351 HERAVESAVKSAT
+351 HERAVE
-364 EPAAESAPGSSAAGA
+364 PAAESVP
-379 SEGVSGTVRGA
+379 GVSGGMSGTVHGA

-444 SSGQVR
+444 SAGQVR

-463 LRREVLMLTQEVFL
+463 LRHEVLMLTQEVFL

-492 ASDEQV
+492 ACDEQV

-504 VGADAFIERLRD
+504 VGADAFIKRLRN

-609 PQQLIASG
+609 PQHLIASG
-617 GRFAAMYASWDELNQ
+617 GRFAAMHASWDELNQ
-632 VQEAEA
+632 VQETEA